1 MVTDY
6 NYESLA
12 IAIVKRAA
20 DDYTE
25 ALCKTR
31 GNCLDT
37 KVNTIEKFFT
47 SGRINDFVPGADG
60 SALAKKIRKECKEFD
75 YSLRR
80 INASRNAKSRNTYKE
95 EE

>member
-1 MVTDY
+1 MNTDH
-6 NYESLA
+6 NYELLA

-31 GNCLDT
+31 GDRTDT
-37 KVNTIEKFFT
+37 KVNTVEKFFT
-47 SGRINDFVPGADG
+47 SGRVNDFVPGADG
-60 SALAKKIRKECKEFD
+60 PSIAKKIRKECED
-75 YSLRR
+75 YDYRLRA
-80 INASRNAKSRNTYKE
+80 INASRNAKSRSTYNE

>member
-1 MVTDY
+1 MDIDY
-6 NYESLA
+6 NYELLA

-31 GNCLDT
+31 GNRTDT
-37 KVNTIEKFFT
+37 KVNTLEKFFT
-47 SGRINDFVPGADG
+47 SGRVNELVPNASGP
-60 SALAKKIRKECKEFD
+60 ALAKKIRKECEDFD
-75 YSLRR
+75 YKLRA
-80 INASRNAKSRNTYKE
+80 INASRNAKSRSTYNE